1 MWIAARAYG
10 GHQEPQFATVAHSA
24 PIYVVVD
31 DEPTWKREAVEE
43 LVKLQRGQLNDLLTV
58 PINADGD
65 LEAFETRET
74 IIEQWKKQLPT
85 LTPRIKEAD
94 ARYQALLDRLRRSRR

>member
-1 MWIAARAYG
+1 MWIAVRALG
-10 GHQEPQFATVAHSA
+10 GHQEPQFQTIAHSA

-31 DEPTWKREAVEE
+31 DEPTWKAAAVEE
-43 LVKLQRGQLNDLLTV
+43 LVALQRGHLNDLLTV

-74 IIEQWKKQLPT
+74 IVAQWKRQLPT
-85 LTPRIKEAD
+85 LTRRIKEAD
-94 ARYQALLDRLRRSRR
+94 ARYGTLLEAWRKSRR